1 MWAAQYYRFNSPN
14 RWVTSGG
21 LGTMGFGLPS
31 AIGAQFADRNRTVVA
46 ILGDGGFQMTFQEL
60 AVIKEHNLPIKVIVL
75 NNNSLGMV
83 RQWQE
88 LFYEKRYSHSVF
100 QTQPDFIK
108 LAEAFGIKG
117 VRIQN
122 HQNLKTVL
130 EKSFANREPELIEI
144 VVAPEENVYPMIAP
158 GKGLNEMVGIKK

>member
-1 MWAAQYYRFNSPN
+1 
-14 RWVTSGG
+14 
-21 LGTMGFGLPS
+21 
-31 AIGAQFADRNRTVVA
+31 
-46 ILGDGGFQMTFQEL
+46 MTFQEL